1 MLSKTDSKT
10 SSVKV
15 LEKRKLSDFEYF
27 VKLKYKGKEYQ
38 DNFSLP
44 GLKKL
49 VAEIEDKKS
58 KQYIIVK
65 AMINAV
71 DKPITT
77 KTVGGSNVSKTYQE

>member
-1 MLSKTDSKT
+1 MLNKTDSKIN
-10 SSVKV
+10 SIKV

-27 VKLKYKGKEYQ
+27 VKVRYKGKDYQ

-49 VAEIEDKKS
+49 VTEIEDKKS

-65 AMINAV
+65 AMIDAV

-77 KTVGGSNVSKTYQE
+77 KTVGGSDVSSQID

>member
-1 MLSKTDSKT
+1 MLNKTDSKIN
-10 SSVKV
+10 SIKV

-27 VKLKYKGKEYQ
+27 VKVRYKGKDYQ

-49 VAEIEDKKS
+49 VTEIEDKKS

-65 AMINAV
+65 AMIDAV

-77 KTVGGSNVSKTYQE
+77 KTVGGSDASKTYRE